1 MTGSTRSSDGL
12 DARRRRM
19 LFRSWHRG
27 IKEMDLIM
35 GRFADAH
42 IAEFHDAELDDYEQL
57 MELRDQEVLSWIDGT
72 VCGAA
77 RRTTRRCSAGCA
89 ISTTGSTGDDRWR
102 SLPPNCWRPTG
113 PLTLANVADGAE
125 GLVIA
130 DLARAVAARKNAP
143 ATSALVICRDGPR
156 MAALARALAFFAP
169 DIEVLQF
176 PAWDCLPYDRVSP
189 HAGIVAQRM
198 TALSR
203 LARIKGR
210 DKPAVLL
217 TTVNAVLQR
226 VPAKDLIGKQA
237 LSAAPGNMLG
247 MAGVIRWL
255 ELNGF
260 LRASTVREPGD
271 YAVRGGILDLF
282 APGMDLPVRLDFFGD
297 TLETIRSFD
306 PETQRTV
313 MEMRGLDLV
322 PVAEFQLTTETIRKF
337 RTGYV
342 AAFGAAE
349 PRRHAVRGGE
359 RRPPSSR
366 HGALAAAVPRPDG
379 HAVRLRARRAGDP
392 GAARRRGGA
401 RAARRRSRTTTRRA
415 RKSLGDG
422 QRPALQAAAAGPA
435 LSDREANGR
444 RGSRPRRWRG

>member
-1 MTGSTRSSDGL
+1 M
-12 DARRRRM
+12 
-19 LFRSWHRG
+19 
-27 IKEMDLIM
+27 
-35 GRFADAH
+35 
-42 IAEFHDAELDDYEQL
+42 
-57 MELRDQEVLSWIDGT
+57 
-72 VCGAA
+72 AA
-77 RRTTRRCSAGCA
+77 RT
-89 ISTTGSTGDDRWR
+89 
-102 SLPPNCWRPTG
+102 
-113 PLTLANVADGAE
+113 
-125 GLVIA
+125 
-130 DLARAVAARKNAP
+130 NAP

-169 DIEVLQF
+169 DIEVLEF
-176 PAWDCLPYDRVSP
+176 PAWDCQPYDRVSP

-217 TTVNAVLQR
+217 TTVNAALQR
-226 VPAKDLIGKQA
+226 VPAKDLIAKQA
-237 LSAAPGNMLG
+237 LSAAPGNVLG
-247 MAGVIRWL
+247 MEGVMQWL

-260 LRASTVREPGD
+260 IRASTVREPGD

-313 MEMRGLDLV
+313 MDMRALDLV

-349 PRRHAVRGGE
+349 RDDLLYEAVSEGRRHPGMEHWLPLFHDKLDTLFDYLPGTPVIA
-359 RRPPSSR
+359 
-366 HGALAAAVPRPDG
+366 
-379 HAVRLRARRAGDP
+379 
-392 GAARRRGGA
+392 GAARRRCGA
-401 RAARRRSRTTTRRA
+401 RAARADRGLLRGAQGDRRRR
-415 RKSLGDG
+415 
-422 QRPALQAAAAGPA
+422 QRPDLQAAAAGPA
-435 LSDREANGR
+435 LSDRDRNGR
-444 RGSRPRRWRG
+444 RGSTRRRWRG